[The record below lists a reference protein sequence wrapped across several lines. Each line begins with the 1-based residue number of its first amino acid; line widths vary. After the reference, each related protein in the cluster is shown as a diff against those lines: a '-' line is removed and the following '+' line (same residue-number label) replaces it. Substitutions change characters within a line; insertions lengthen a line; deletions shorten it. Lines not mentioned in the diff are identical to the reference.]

1 MRYEDNIVF
10 YGLTSL
16 WGHRPLVTK
25 GHKVNIQCNTKK
37 TPRAAWLASVLD
49 ELGDSEWGR
58 GAVEGGSGGG
68 GGGGGLVEEGA
79 GEVVVL

>member
-1 MRYEDNIVF
+1 MKYKDNIVF

-25 GHKVNIQCNTKK
+25 GQKVNIQCNTRK
-37 TPRAAWLASVLD
+37 TPRAAYLASVLD

-58 GAVEGGSGGG
+58 GVIE
-68 GGGGGLVEEGA
+68 LEEEGE
-79 GEVVVL
+79 GDRGWR